1 MTGITEYSVNNSS
14 YLVVDG
20 SVILPTDEEKYQ
32 ETDDSSSEVESDDET
47 VEETESTC
55 MCKGTNKNNC

>member
-47 VEETESTC
+47 VEETERY
-55 MCKGTNKNNC
+55 MYV